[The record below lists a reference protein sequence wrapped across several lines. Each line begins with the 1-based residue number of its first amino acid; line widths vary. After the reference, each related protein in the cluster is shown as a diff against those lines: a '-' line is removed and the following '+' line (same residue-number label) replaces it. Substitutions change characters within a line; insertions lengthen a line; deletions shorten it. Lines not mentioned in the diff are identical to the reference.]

1 MELDTRAQS
10 LLKTLITHHIG
21 DGQPVGS
28 KTLSASSG
36 LDLSPASIRNIMKD
50 LEDAGFVSSP
60 HTSAGRIPTNKGYRL
75 FVDSLVTVQSL
86 DDLEISSLKNQLIT
100 SDNKHLIS
108 SAANTLSEL
117 TKFAGIVMIP
127 KAKKIKYKHIEFIG
141 LSERRVLVIIVTDDG
156 NVQNRVLYTKHDYD
170 KASLTEASNYFNKEF
185 SGYSIEEAKIRL
197 TDDLKNMKTNISD
210 LMSSAI
216 NSAADDGDGHDD
228 SNHIV
233 MSGQTKLLE
242 TAELSQNVASIRKIL
257 EIFEKKTALL
267 KLLESSH
274 HANGIQIFIGEESG
288 YQALDECSVITAPY
302 EAYGEVL
309 GILGVIGPTRMAYER
324 VIPIVDIT
332 AKLLGNS
339 IK

>member
-1 MELDTRAQS
+1 MDLDSRAQS

-28 KTLSASSG
+28 KTLSASSD

-86 DDLEISSLKNQLIT
+86 DDVEISSLKNQLIA

-141 LSERRVLVIIVTDDG
+141 ISERRVLVIIVTDDG
-156 NVQNRVLYTKHDYD
+156 NVQNSVLYTNHDYD
-170 KASLTEASNYFNKEF
+170 KTSLTEAANYFNKEF
-185 SGYSIEEAKIRL
+185 SGYSVEEAKKRL
-197 TDDLKNMKTNISD
+197 MDDLKHMKTNISD

-216 NSAADDGDGHDD
+216 NSAADNNDEAD
-228 SNHIV
+228 NIV

-242 TAELSQNVASIRKIL
+242 TEELSQNVASIRKIL
-257 EIFEKKTALL
+257 EVFEKKSALL
-267 KLLESSH
+267 KLLESSQ

-302 EAYGEVL
+302 EADGEVL

>member
-1 MELDTRAQS
+1 MDLDSRAQS
-10 LLKTLITHHIG
+10 LLKSLITHHID

-28 KTLSASSG
+28 KTLSASSD

-86 DDLEISSLKNQLIT
+86 DDVEISSLKNQLIA

-141 LSERRVLVIIVTDDG
+141 ISERRVLVIIITDDG
-156 NVQNRVLYTKHDYD
+156 NVQNSVLYTNHDYD
-170 KASLTEASNYFNKEF
+170 KTSLTEAANYFNKEF
-185 SGYSIEEAKIRL
+185 SGYSVEEAKKRL
-197 TDDLKNMKTNISD
+197 MDDLKHMKTNISD

-216 NSAADDGDGHDD
+216 NSAADNNDEAD
-228 SNHIV
+228 NIV

-242 TAELSQNVASIRKIL
+242 TVELSQNVASIRKIL
-257 EIFEKKTALL
+257 EVFEKKSALL
-267 KLLESSH
+267 KLLESSQ

-302 EAYGEVL
+302 EADGEVL

>member
-1 MELDTRAQS
+1 MDLDSRAQS
-10 LLKTLITHHIG
+10 LLKTLITHHIY

-28 KTLSASSG
+28 KTLSASSD

-86 DDLEISSLKNQLIT
+86 DDVEISSLKNQLIA

-141 LSERRVLVIIVTDDG
+141 ISERRVLVIIITDDG
-156 NVQNRVLYTKHDYD
+156 NVQNSVLYTNHDYD
-170 KASLTEASNYFNKEF
+170 KTSLTEAANYFNKEF
-185 SGYSIEEAKIRL
+185 SGYSVEEAKKRL
-197 TDDLKNMKTNISD
+197 MDDLKHMKTNISD

-216 NSAADDGDGHDD
+216 NSAADNNDEAD
-228 SNHIV
+228 NIV

-242 TAELSQNVASIRKIL
+242 TVELSQNVASIRKIL
-257 EIFEKKTALL
+257 EVFEKKSALL
-267 KLLESSH
+267 KLLESSQ

-302 EAYGEVL
+302 EADGEVL